1 MTPMGGTKKA
11 AVMSETPKH
20 TVTKAVSCWM
30 VCFDD
35 MGDTGFRWRG
45 GSAAGG
51 GAPPA
56 ADQEG
61 MGLVEAGRVTAAGVV
76 AAACVVAAAGFI
88 GAGATAGGV
97 LRIIFGILHVALV
110 VSVHALHNLAVAVV
124 AGDADGGFGQGALD
138 VGRGREDDTARGDEA
153 GGHLVHI
160 VYGGGTYPEAHGAQT
175 GDGYAVALGAPGPDD
190 LSDGIPGRADGAA
203 GNARTEGSLGDD
215 LGLGEPVVQ
224 LCLKE
229 VTILASILAYLQ
241 FPFHCFQFDT
251 HSDTGF

>member
-1 MTPMGGTKKA
+1 MGSMTPMGGTKKA
-11 AVMSETPKH
+11 AVMSATPKH
-20 TVTKAVSCWM
+20 TVNEAVSCWM

-51 GAPPA
+51 EAPPA

-61 MGLVEAGRVTAAGVV
+61 MGLVEAGRVT
-76 AAACVVAAAGFI
+76 AACVVAAAGFI

-160 VYGGGTYPEAHGAQT
+160 VYGGGTHPEAHGAQT

-203 GNARTEGSLGDD
+203 GDARAEGGFGDD
-215 LGLGEPVVQ
+215 FVLGEPVVQ
-224 LCLKE
+224 LCLEE

-241 FPFHCFQFDT
+241 LAFNCL
-251 HSDTGF
+251 

>member
-11 AVMSETPKH
+11 AVMSNTPKH
-20 TVTKAVSCWM
+20 TVNEAVSCWM

-61 MGLVEAGRVTAAGVV
+61 MGLGEAGRVTAAGVV

-97 LRIIFGILHVALV
+97 LRIIFGILHIALV
-110 VSVHALHNLAVAVV
+110 VGIHTLHNLAVAVV
-124 AGDADGGFGQGALD
+124 AGDADGGFGQRTLD
-138 VGRGREDDTARGDEA
+138 VRRGGEDDAAGGDEA
-153 GGHLVHI
+153 GGHLVH
-160 VYGGGTYPEAHGAQT
+160 VVHRCGTHPEAHGAQAGNGNRMT
-175 GDGYAVALGAPGPDD
+175 LGGPGTDD

-203 GNARTEGSLGDD
+203 GDARAEGGFGDD

-224 LCLKE
+224 LCLEE

-241 FPFHCFQFDT
+241 FSFNCFQLDT
-251 HSDTGF
+251 HGDTSF